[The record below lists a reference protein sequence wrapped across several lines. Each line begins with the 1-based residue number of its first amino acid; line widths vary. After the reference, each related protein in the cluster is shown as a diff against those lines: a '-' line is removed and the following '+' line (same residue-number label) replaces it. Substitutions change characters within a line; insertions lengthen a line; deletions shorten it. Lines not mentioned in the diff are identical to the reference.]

1 MKIERINHDGEG
13 IGYINNKIAFV
24 PKTIQGDNVDVSVVK
39 EHKNYYKCK
48 LDKIID
54 SSSDRVNY
62 PCKYYLECGGCSIG
76 NYNYDKQLEFK
87 KDKVKN
93 IFSKYLNKDINPD
106 IIPSKQYG
114 YRNKITLRADK
125 KLGLLKYESND
136 IINVDKCLLV
146 SNKVNEIIHLLNS
159 YDISRLSSVIIR
171 EFDNGI
177 MVSLYGN
184 VNDEVI
190 NKLKEHVISIYLN
203 DKELYKK
210 EEGYIVLNGIKYI
223 ISLNSFFQVNTSNIT
238 NLYDLVIKYGKFTKE
253 DNVLD
258 LYCGLG
264 SISLYISKYCKN
276 VLGIEI
282 NESSITDAN
291 KNMKINNISNTKFVC
306 SDVAKILDENYHYDI
321 VIVDPPR
328 SGLDN
333 HTKDILKKIKS
344 KRIVYVSCDPM
355 TLVRDI
361 KDLSDV
367 YEFND
372 ISLVDMFP
380 NTHHVESVVTLKR
393 K

>member
-1 MKIERINHDGEG
+1 M
-13 IGYINNKIAFV
+13 IG
-24 PKTIQGDNVDVSVVK
+24 
-39 EHKNYYKCK
+39 
-48 LDKIID
+48 
-54 SSSDRVNY
+54 
-62 PCKYYLECGGCSIG
+62 
-76 NYNYDKQLEFK
+76 
-87 KDKVKN
+87 
-93 IFSKYLNKDINPD
+93 
-106 IIPSKQYG
+106 
-114 YRNKITLRADK
+114 
-125 KLGLLKYESND
+125 
-136 IINVDKCLLV
+136 
-146 SNKVNEIIHLLNS
+146 
-159 YDISRLSSVIIR
+159 
-171 EFDNGI
+171 
-177 MVSLYGN
+177 LYGSI
-184 VNDEVI
+184 NDELT
-190 NKLKEHVISIYLN
+190 NKLKDYTISIYLN
-203 DKELYKK
+203 NKELYKK

-282 NESSITDAN
+282 NESSIDDAN
-291 KNMKINNISNTKFVC
+291 KNMKINNVSNTKFIC
-306 SDVAKILDENYHYDI
+306 SDVSKILDENYHYDI

-328 SGLDN
+328 SGLDSY
-333 HTKDILKKIKS
+333 TKDILKKIKS

-355 TLVRDI
+355 TLVRDV

-380 NTHHVESVVTLKR
+380 NTYHVESVVVLER